1 MYYKVKTNKDFTTA
15 TSDLEKC
22 VADGGF
28 GVLHI
33 HNIGKTLRSKGVEF
47 AENCNVLEV
56 CNPKIA
62 AQVMSQDMQLN
73 MALPCRISVYTE
85 NDETFIGMIK
95 PEKMLSSLSN
105 KSGLVA
111 IAQGVEQSL
120 IQMIDNAK

>member
-1 MYYKVKTNKDFTTA
+1 MYYSVKTNKDFDVATA
-15 TSDLEKC
+15 DLEKC
-22 VADGGF
+22 VVDGGF
-28 GVLHI
+28 GVMHV
-33 HNIGKTLRSKGVEF
+33 HNIGNTLRSKGVEF
-47 AENCNVLEV
+47 IENCNVLEV

-85 NDETFIGMIK
+85 KGDTFIGMIK

-105 KSGLVA
+105 KNELVE
-111 IAQGVEQSL
+111 IAKGVEKSL